1 MGNLLLQGTVSEWY
15 MHMLERVPTL
25 LLAAAGIMAAVIYIR
40 HLSVLCGQTFRKEYT
55 KAAN

>member
-1 MGNLLLQGTVSEWY
+1 